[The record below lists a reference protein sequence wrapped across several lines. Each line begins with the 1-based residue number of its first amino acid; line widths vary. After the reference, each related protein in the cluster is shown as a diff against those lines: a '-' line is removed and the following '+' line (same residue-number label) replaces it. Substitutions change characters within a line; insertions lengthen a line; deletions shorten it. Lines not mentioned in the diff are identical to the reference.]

1 MGERGVIEL
10 RTDDKMVCIYTH
22 GYGHKMEQLV
32 ANALNSEGARNRYD
46 DPCYLTK
53 IIFCSLL
60 HQTGSDLLGEH
71 GWGLSPDAEID
82 TNYPNVVVNLDSRTV
97 NGLSYKVFIE
107 RNLAK

>member
-10 RTDDKMVCIYTH
+10 RTRGDVVCIYTH
-22 GYGHKMEQLV
+22 WHGHQMEKLV
-32 ANALNSEGARNRYD
+32 AKALNSEIARNRWK

-82 TNYPNVVVNLDSRTV
+82 TNYPNVVVDLDRRTV
-97 NGLSYKVFIE
+97 DGVRYKAFIE
-107 RNLAK
+107 RYR